1 MCLIDGVEVG
11 FHTVVNV
18 VHDHVVHRAQEK
30 AVVVVAEVPGV
41 LGEALRFSILGR
53 QGPVGRLLED
63 VFDDGR
69 RVAEREALRRLERG
83 QRAVRRLLGPVV
95 LTAEASG
102 QDCLIVNAVL
112 GSEEADLL
120 APAHDGQVDELG
132 LGRVAL
138 DAGTGTHGCL
148 CCAASAL

>member
-1 MCLIDGVEVG
+1 MRLIDGVEVG
-11 FHTVVNV
+11 YHTVANV
-18 VHDHVVHRAQEK
+18 VHDHVMHRRQEET
-30 AVVVVAEVPGV
+30 VVVVAEVPGV
-41 LGEALRFSILGR
+41 LREALRFSILGR

-69 RVAEREALRRLERG
+69 RVAEREALRRLQRG

-102 QDCLIVNAVL
+102 QHRLIVNAVL

-120 APAHDGQVDELG
+120 APAHHGQVDKLG

-138 DAGTGTHGCL
+138 DAGTGTHG
-148 CCAASAL
+148 S